1 MAELTSSGLIRTS
14 DSAVLININE
24 TYATSSQ
31 VSTASTAAA
40 TASTAAAT
48 AAASAAAA
56 STKAA
61 SASTAAASAAASAA
75 SASTAAASAAASAAA
90 ASTAAASALVI
101 ANGLSMSYS
110 YEEFNTTLGN
120 NTNKTVDT
128 LSFSSKAG
136 KYILLVAN
144 FSLYRND
151 WTENEG
157 FNENFTNIGF
167 GEVDVRYG
175 FQSNGDNQSNYRSNL
190 TSNTSARSNYQQTRV
205 DSGLNGQS
213 FNITVLWR
221 TPTAF
226 YKTSD
231 EGDDKD
237 DHREYVNFCV
247 EILNVNATKVNA
259 RGMIDILYLGD
270 I

>member
-31 VSTASTAAA
+31 VSTASTAA
-40 TASTAAAT
+40 S
-48 AAASAAAA
+48 AAS
-56 STKAA
+56 SR
-61 SASTAAASAAASAA
+61 SVLASTAAASASNAASAA
-75 SASTAAASAAASAAA
+75 SSRSVIASNAASAAVV
-90 ASTAAASALVI
+90 T

-110 YEEFNTTLGN
+110 YAHFDTTLGN
-120 NTNKTVDT
+120 HTNKTVDT

-167 GEVDVRYG
+167 SEVDVRYG

-190 TSNTSARSNYQQTRV
+190 TSNTSVRSNYQQTRV
-205 DSGLNGQS
+205 DGGLNGQS

-226 YKTSD
+226 YVKS
-231 EGDDKD
+231 GVNDDTN
-237 DHREYVNFCV
+237 DHRENVNFCV
-247 EILNVNATKVNA
+247 QILNVNATNVNA